1 VWHYVVL
8 QVLKQDGDWWNGYR
22 LANPATQGVFP
33 KTFVKKTSKA
43 KLLKKGFT

>member
-1 VWHYVVL
+1 VL
-8 QVLKQDGDWWNGYR
+8 QVLEQDGDWWNGYR
-22 LANPATQGVFP
+22 LADPATQGVFP